1 MSPSDAV
8 FAEFTRAVP
17 LGDFA
22 GALVEELLLV
32 PPPQPAIR
40 RAAAAAMEPMNESR
54 LIRYLLCM

>member
-1 MSPSDAV
+1 MRFPSDAV
-8 FAEFTRAVP
+8 SAEFTRAVP

-22 GALVEELLLV
+22 GVLDEELLL

-54 LIRYLLCM
+54 LIRYLLFL